1 VPRPYYGWVIVG
13 GAFTVLF
20 TAYGTQYSFGLF
32 FAALLDEF
40 GWSRASLAG
49 AFSLYAF
56 AYCVFGFPAGRL
68 TDRWGPRPVIAAGAV
83 FLATALAG
91 MSQVRS
97 LWQPYVLY
105 GIVASLGMG
114 TAYVPCNST
123 VVKWFVRR
131 RGLAVGLATTGAS
144 LGTFALPPVAQALIG
159 AVGWRQ
165 AYLIFAAAIL
175 VVLSLVAL
183 VMRRDPEALGLHPD
197 GDPEP
202 PPREAAGGAA
212 WPLGRAARTRT
223 FWLLAATFTATWIP
237 VFIPLVHLPRFARD
251 LGFPAATGAWLMSTL
266 GLGAVC
272 GRLIMGAL
280 SDRFGRRRVVGT
292 AMALQVVAFSG
303 FATVRELPALYA
315 TAFLFGY
322 SYGTIS
328 TLFTAIVGDFFGRAS
343 AGTLVGVLFAMAGS
357 MGGWGPLVA
366 GALYDATGRYT
377 AAFVLAAALNGAAIV
392 LLALCR
398 PPAGDRAILAAGRQP
413 GSAGARA

>member
-1 VPRPYYGWVIVG
+1 MGRPYYGWVVVG
-13 GAFTVLF
+13 GAFSVLF
-20 TAYGTQYSFGLF
+20 VAYGTQYSFGLF

-49 AFSLYAF
+49 AFSLYTF
-56 AYCVFGFPAGRL
+56 AYCLFGFPAGRL
-68 TDRWGPRPVIAAGAV
+68 TDRWGPRPVIAAGGL
-83 FLATALAG
+83 FLAVALAG
-91 MSQVRS
+91 MSRVSS
-97 LWQPYVLY
+97 LWQPYLLY
-105 GIVASLGMG
+105 GVVASLGMG

-131 RGLAVGLATTGAS
+131 RGLAVGLSTTGAS
-144 LGTFALPPVAQALIG
+144 LGTFALPPVAQALIA

-165 AYLIFAAAIL
+165 AYLVFAVAIL
-175 VVLSLVAL
+175 IVLNLIAL

-197 GDPEP
+197 GDPQP
-202 PPREAAGGAA
+202 PPRKAADGET
-212 WPLGRAARTRT
+212 WPLRRAARTRT
-223 FWLLAATFTATWIP
+223 FWLLAAAFSATWIP

-280 SDRFGRRRVVGT
+280 SDRFGRRPVVGA
-292 AMALQVVAFSG
+292 AMTLQVLAFTG
-303 FATVRELPALYA
+303 FATARELSALYA

-328 TLFTAIVGDFFGRAS
+328 TLFTAIVGDFFGRAR

-357 MGGWGPLVA
+357 MGGWGPLLA

-377 AAFVLAAALNGAAIV
+377 PAFVLAAGLNVAAVV
-392 LLALCR
+392 LLSLCR
-398 PPAGDRAILAAGRQP
+398 PPTPPREVLL
-413 GSAGARA
+413 

>member
-1 VPRPYYGWVIVG
+1 MPRPYYGWVIVG
-13 GAFTVLF
+13 GAFSVLF
-20 TAYGTQYSFGLF
+20 VAYGTQYSFGLF

-49 AFSLYAF
+49 AFSIYAF
-56 AYCVFGFPAGRL
+56 AYCLFGFPAGRL
-68 TDRWGPRPVIAAGAV
+68 TDRWGPGPVIAAGGV
-83 FLATALAG
+83 FLAVALAG
-91 MSQVRS
+91 MSRVSS
-97 LWQPYVLY
+97 LWQPYLLY
-105 GIVASLGMG
+105 GVVASLGMG

-131 RGLAVGLATTGAS
+131 RGLAVGLSTTGAS
-144 LGTFALPPVAQALIG
+144 LGTFALPPVAQVLIA
-159 AVGWRQ
+159 AVGWRE
-165 AYLIFAAAIL
+165 AYLVFAAAIL
-175 VVLSLVAL
+175 LVLSLIAL

-197 GDPEP
+197 GDRQP
-202 PPREAAGGAA
+202 PPREVAAEEA

-223 FWLLAATFTATWIP
+223 FWLLAAAFSATWIP

-251 LGFPAATGAWLMSTL
+251 LGFPAATGAWLMSAL

-280 SDRFGRRRVVGT
+280 SDRFGRRPVVGA
-292 AMALQVVAFSG
+292 AMMLQVLAFTG
-303 FATVRELPALYA
+303 FATARELSALYA

-328 TLFTAIVGDFFGRAS
+328 TLFTAIVGDFFGRAR

-357 MGGWGPLVA
+357 MGGWGPLLA

-377 AAFVLAAALNGAAIV
+377 PAFVLAAGLNVAAVV
-392 LLALCR
+392 LLSLCR
-398 PPAGDRAILAAGRQP
+398 PPTPPREVLL
-413 GSAGARA
+413 